1 MSRYIPITETQQTE
15 MLKELG
21 LETIN
26 ELFSDVP
33 HDVKLDRNMDLPESL
48 EELELLK
55 HMRNLSSKNIN
66 LNEFACFLGAGSYD
80 HYIPSVVWNLLS
92 RQEFYTSYTPYQPEI
107 SQGTLQ
113 GIFEYQTMIC
123 ELTGMDVSNA
133 SVYDGAT
140 AVAEAAIMSC
150 NATRRNEILVAKSV
164 NPESREVL
172 NTYGRF
178 RGYIINE
185 VVVSL

>member
-66 LNEFACFLGAGSYD
+66 FIY
-80 HYIPSVVWNLLS
+80 
-92 RQEFYTSYTPYQPEI
+92 
-107 SQGTLQ
+107 
-113 GIFEYQTMIC
+113 
-123 ELTGMDVSNA
+123 
-133 SVYDGAT
+133 
-140 AVAEAAIMSC
+140 
-150 NATRRNEILVAKSV
+150 
-164 NPESREVL
+164 
-172 NTYGRF
+172 
-178 RGYIINE
+178 
-185 VVVSL
+185 